1 MVFEALSCRE
11 TALRNSPDARG
22 LTSQAKKILGPIF
35 ENLKSFL
42 QTGNHNICIL
52 VKYFQNIKMD
62 LCTFLLDSL
71 NILRKQ
77 ILEEFHDLN
86 TVLISISLLEK

>member
-42 QTGNHNICIL
+42 QTGNHKICVL
-52 VKYFQNIKMD
+52 FNFFQNFMMH

-71 NILRKQ
+71 DILR
-77 ILEEFHDLN
+77 ITF
-86 TVLISISLLEK
+86 

>member
-22 LTSQAKKILGPIF
+22 LTSHSPQKVLPIF
-35 ENLKSFL
+35 EKWKSFL

-71 NILRKQ
+71 DILR
-77 ILEEFHDLN
+77 ITF
-86 TVLISISLLEK
+86 